1 MKRSSFLIRFI
12 DVGLI
17 MLFGFIMI
25 SDINLRSQIPLPSSG
40 DGSESEIIQTL
51 IIISIYRDGSYEI
64 TEAET
69 EIRYGLLQSIMDLEK
84 TLREVQKEKRS
95 GGVEVVALISPD
107 EKATMQNLVDVL
119 DVCDKLRIAKNIN
132 IPSFRL

>member
-1 MKRSSFLIRFI
+1 
-12 DVGLI
+12 

-51 IIISIYRDGSYEI
+51 IIISIHRDGSYEI

-69 EIRYGLLQSIMDLEK
+69 EIRYGQLKSIMDLEN

-95 GGVEVVALISPD
+95 GGVEIVALISPD
-107 EKATMQNLVDVL
+107 EKAIMQNLVDVL